1 MTVVNHIFDL
11 LGAKPEQEVNLLKL
25 GVNKLG
31 DIDNKVSAKASYLI
45 LQLEQ
50 AHPAMKQII
59 TDAVIDVIFQSNNDD
74 HAKYYG
80 VTTLN
85 QTILTRKEHELANS
99 LVKTYFA
106 LFEKFWWKV
115 MDTIKT
121 LKTINLLVTPKG

>member
-1 MTVVNHIFDL
+1 M
-11 LGAKPEQEVNLLKL
+11 
-25 GVNKLG
+25 NKLG
-31 DIDNKVSAKASYLI
+31 DIDNKVSKASYLI

-99 LVKTYFA
+99 FGEDLLCLY
-106 LFEKFWWKV
+106 
-115 MDTIKT
+115 
-121 LKTINLLVTPKG
+121 LKNFGGK